1 MVFASRVGGH
11 IAFHSKEMVF
21 RHNGTIY
28 DFHFKCEGERERIC
42 FRQQTI
48 FSIADSRIE
57 NSYNGVEEVI
67 ERVVT
72 TIRILTGILL

>member
-28 DFHFKCEGERERIC
+28 DLHVEGEREDMPSAANDPFDC
-42 FRQQTI
+42 
-48 FSIADSRIE
+48 
-57 NSYNGVEEVI
+57 
-67 ERVVT
+67 
-72 TIRILTGILL
+72 